1 MLFTR
6 PMEVTRDIVRWFTV
20 LCGLAVLLS
29 YVYGVSK
36 LSEPAK
42 LWGGVPG
49 SWQTYIIPFMFVAA
63 VGYLIY
69 WWVALFQLETTT
81 LEHLRWPWGE
91 SDGSGLNRLLLA
103 YALFL
108 IPSALWLESTSFHI
122 ANNYSWTPI
131 LVVGILLLASIGNVM
146 LGLLAYGAYQDNV
159 AGSGLMIIG
168 AFMISIQCILNDLI
182 IWSVKFP
189 WNG

>member
-1 MLFTR
+1 M
-6 PMEVTRDIVRWFTV
+6 
-20 LCGLAVLLS
+20 S
-29 YVYGVSK
+29 YFYGVSK

-42 LWGGVPG
+42 LWGGVPE

-69 WWVALFQLETTT
+69 WWVALFQLETMT